1 MHSVDY
7 SFLQA
12 LWFILICILWIGYF
26 VLEGFDFG
34 VGMLLRHLGHND
46 ADRRAIIHAI
56 GPMWDGNEV
65 WLLTAGGATFAAFP
79 LWYASMF
86 SGFYIALFLVLF
98 ALIIRGVAFEFWGK
112 DDRPRWRATWEWAI
126 VIGSFL
132 ASLLFGVAWA
142 NIVHGV
148 PINAQQNFTGNLFTL
163 LNPYALLGGVTLV
176 LLFISHGAIYLNMKT
191 GGDLPERAR
200 GVAKWASPA
209 AAVVGIAFLVWTVID
224 MNDRTGASVAVAI
237 LGAIAAVLLATAA
250 VSELGRRPGVA
261 FGISTAAIAMLFV
274 TLFVDLF
281 PNVMPSTTSSLYNL
295 TIANTSSSSKTLAI
309 MAVVAVVMVPIVLA
323 YTAWS
328 YWVFRKRV
336 SPEDFDRTTKNPLDL
351 VGSGGKSAG
360 TGAGPDPGSAPAG

>member
-1 MHSVDY
+1 MHTVDY

-12 LWFILICILWIGYF
+12 LWFILIAVLWIGFF

-34 VGMLLRHLGHND
+34 VGMLLRHVGHTD
-46 ADRRAIIHAI
+46 ADRRAILHAI

-86 SGFYIALFLVLF
+86 SGFYLALFLVLV
-98 ALIIRGVAFEFWGK
+98 ALIIRGVSFEFWGK
-112 DDRPRWRATWEWAI
+112 DDRPRWRATWEWTM

-142 NIVHGV
+142 NIVKGV
-148 PINAQQNFTGNLFTL
+148 PINAQQNFTGSLFTL

-176 LLFISHGAIYLNMKT
+176 LLFLSHGAIFLNMKT
-191 GGDLPERAR
+191 AGDLPERAR
-200 GVAKWASPA
+200 GVARWASPA
-209 AAVVGIAFLVWTVID
+209 AAVAGIAFLVWTVIN
-224 MNDRTGASVAVAI
+224 MTDRTGASVAVAI
-237 LGAIAAVLLATAA
+237 VGAITALLLATAA
-250 VSELGRRPGVA
+250 VSELVRRPALA

-281 PNVMPSTTSSLYNL
+281 PDVMPSSTSPAFNL
-295 TIANTSSSSKTLAI
+295 TIANTSSSSTTLTI
-309 MAVVAVVMVPIVLA
+309 MAIVAAVMVPIVLA
-323 YTAWS
+323 YTAWA

-336 SPEDFDRTTKNPLDL
+336 SPEDFDLTTKNPFDL
-351 VGSGGKSAG
+351 VGSGG
-360 TGAGPDPGSAPAG
+360 TGAGPDAGGAPAG